1 VPKIDLVPATLAQ
14 QPIVANLLQ
23 LYIHDFSEFLP
34 LEIGP
39 DGTFVYP
46 DLPLYWQSPRRHPFL
61 IQIDGNWAGFVLVK
75 TSLDRSTNQPIS
87 DIAEFFIL
95 RAYRRLGIGTQVA
108 HAVWR
113 RFPGPWTVRVMQSN
127 HAALSFW
134 KRAISAFTGLKVE
147 PSIVERNGQSL
158 FLFSFVSPPALTH

>member
-1 VPKIDLVPATLAQ
+1 LPKIDLVPATLAQ

-39 DGTFVYP
+39 DGTFGYP
-46 DLPLYWQSPRRHPFL
+46 DLPLYWQTPGRHPFL
-61 IQIDGNWAGFVLVK
+61 IQVDGIWAGFVLVK
-75 TSLDRSTNQPIS
+75 TSLDLSTNQPIS

-113 RFPGPWTVRVMQSN
+113 RFPGPWTVRVTQSN
-127 HAALSFW
+127 HAALPFW
-134 KRAISAFTGLKVE
+134 ERAISAFTGFKVE
-147 PSIVERNGQSL
+147 PSIVERNGLS
-158 FLFSFVSPPALTH
+158 FIHFSFVSRQR